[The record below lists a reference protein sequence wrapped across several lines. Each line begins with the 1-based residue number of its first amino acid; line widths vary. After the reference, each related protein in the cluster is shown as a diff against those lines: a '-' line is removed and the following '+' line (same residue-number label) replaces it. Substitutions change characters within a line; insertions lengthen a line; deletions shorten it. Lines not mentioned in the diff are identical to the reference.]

1 MRALRV
7 DELGDDDAIKAKV
20 GEHLS
25 LSLSLTLTPTL
36 TLTLTL
42 TRTPTRQSF

>member
-20 GEHLS
+20 GEHLL
-25 LSLSLTLTPTL
+25 LSLSL

-42 TRTPTRQSF
+42 TRTRTPTRPTF